1 MTDPAQSDLH
11 QAFTKIL
18 PAQLLTKP
26 VQEIMNSRQRNGQS
40 IATQKA
46 KSEVTDFTLF
56 KSTKK
61 SLLLKKLYLL

>member
-1 MTDPAQSDLH
+1 MTDPAQSDVH

-46 KSEVTDFTLF
+46 ISEVTDFTF

-61 SLLLKKLYLL
+61 FLLLKKLYLL